1 METQHKLGARRRPIH
16 SVKTFANEAAV
27 RKLIIGLLC
36 AASTLAPCAAHAA
49 VTAKDI
55 QVAGRVLGFTATP
68 LSGDVKLG
76 IVYDPSNAGSTADEQ
91 ALIAILGSGLT
102 VGGVNLIG
110 VPVTLA
116 NVATTPAD
124 VLFLTAGLG
133 AAGAAAGAQAAAK
146 KQMCITTDLS
156 ATQAGNCAV
165 SVASDPK
172 VQITVNKAAASASG
186 ISFGAAFMLM
196 ITQI

>member
-1 METQHKLGARRRPIH
+1 MKTQHATGFGRSSVH
-16 SVKTFANEAAV
+16 SFKTFANEAPV
-27 RKLIIGLLC
+27 RKLCIGLLC
-36 AASTLAPCAAHAA
+36 AASTLAPFAAHAA

-68 LSGDVKLG
+68 LTGNVHLG
-76 IVYDPSNAGSTADEQ
+76 IVYDPSNAASTADEQ
-91 ALIAILGSGLT
+91 ALMGILGSGLT

-110 VPVTLA
+110 VPVTIA

-133 AAGAAAGAQAAAK
+133 AAGAAAGTEAAAK
-146 KQMCITTDLS
+146 KQICITTDLA
-156 ATQAGNCAV
+156 ATQAGDCAV
-165 SVASDPK
+165 SVASTPK

-186 ISFGAAFMLM
+186 VSFGAAFMLM

>member
-1 METQHKLGARRRPIH
+1 
-16 SVKTFANEAAV
+16 V
-27 RKLIIGLLC
+27 RKLCFGLLF
-36 AASTLAPCAAHAA
+36 AAATLAPCTALAA

-55 QVAGRVLGFTATP
+55 QVAGRVLGFTAAP
-68 LSGDVKLG
+68 LTGDVKLG

-91 ALIAILGSGLT
+91 ALMAILGSGLT
-102 VGGVNLIG
+102 VGGVNIIG

-116 NVATTPAD
+116 NVATAPAD
-124 VLFLTAGLG
+124 VLFLTGGLG
-133 AAGAAAGAQAAAK
+133 AAGAAAGTQAAAK
-146 KQMCITTDLS
+146 KQICITTDLA

-165 SVASDPK
+165 NVASDPK

>member
-1 METQHKLGARRRPIH
+1 MKTQHNAGISRGSVH
-16 SVKTFANEAAV
+16 SFKTSGKEAAV
-27 RKLIIGLLC
+27 RKSVIGLLC
-36 AASTLAPCAAHAA
+36 AATMLTPFAASAA

-68 LSGDVKLG
+68 LTGDVKLG
-76 IVYDPSNAGSTADEQ
+76 IVYDPANAASTADEQ
-91 ALIAILGSGLT
+91 ALMGILGSGLT

-110 VPVTLA
+110 VPVTIA

-133 AAGAAAGAQAAAK
+133 AAGAAAGTEAAAK
-146 KQMCITTDLS
+146 KQICITTDLS

-172 VQITVNKAAASASG
+172 VQITVNKAAASGSG
-186 ISFGAAFMLM
+186 VSFGAAFMLM

>member
-1 METQHKLGARRRPIH
+1 MRK
-16 SVKTFANEAAV
+16 SV
-27 RKLIIGLLC
+27 IGLLC
-36 AASTLAPCAAHAA
+36 AATMLTPFAASAA

-68 LSGDVKLG
+68 LTGDVKLG
-76 IVYDPSNAGSTADEQ
+76 IVYDPANAASTADEQ
-91 ALIAILGSGLT
+91 ALMGILGSGLT

-110 VPVTLA
+110 VPVTIA

-133 AAGAAAGAQAAAK
+133 AAGAAAGTEAAAK
-146 KQMCITTDLS
+146 KQICITTDLS

-172 VQITVNKAAASASG
+172 VQITVNKAAASGSG
-186 ISFGAAFMLM
+186 VSFGAAFMLM

>member
-1 METQHKLGARRRPIH
+1 MKTQHATGLRRG
-16 SVKTFANEAAV
+16 SVNSFKTFGNEAAV
-27 RKLIIGLLC
+27 RKSVIGLLC
-36 AASTLAPCAAHAA
+36 AATMLTPFAASAA

-68 LSGDVKLG
+68 LTGDVKLG
-76 IVYDPSNAGSTADEQ
+76 IVYDPANAGSTADEQ
-91 ALIAILGSGLT
+91 ALMGILGSGLA

-116 NVATTPAD
+116 NVASTPAD

-133 AAGAAAGAQAAAK
+133 AAGAAAGTQAAAK
-146 KQMCITTDLS
+146 KQICVTTDLA

-172 VQITVNKAAASASG
+172 VTITVNKAAASASG
-186 ISFGAAFMLM
+186 VSFGAAFMLM

>member
-1 METQHKLGARRRPIH
+1 MNKFL
-16 SVKTFANEAAV
+16 
-27 RKLIIGLLC
+27 IGLLC
-36 AASTLAPCAAHAA
+36 AAAALFPFAGQAA

-55 QVAGRVLGFTATP
+55 QVAGRVLGFTAPP
-68 LSGDVKLG
+68 LTGDVKLG
-76 IVYDPSNAGSTADEQ
+76 IVYDPANAGSTADEQ
-91 ALIAILGSGLT
+91 ALMAILGSGLT

-110 VPVTLA
+110 VPVTIA
-116 NVATTPAD
+116 NIATSPAD

-133 AAGAAAGAQAAAK
+133 AAGAATGTEAAAK
-146 KQMCITTDLS
+146 KQVCITTDIA
-156 ATQAGNCAV
+156 ATQAGYCAV

-186 ISFGAAFMLM
+186 VSFGAAFMLM